1 MQRGFAGLDVKG
13 TKAYVLRSLLPPKC
27 RAIVKGPD
35 VQTSFFMLVLA
46 LIDFSP
52 SKKIPAGE
60 LGTSVVQTVLH
71 TPVCCALATVPDMA
85 MAPLLLRC
93 TL

>member
-1 MQRGFAGLDVKG
+1 MKG

-27 RAIVKGPD
+27 RAIVKGPN
-35 VQTSFFMLVLA
+35 VHHGLFMLVLS

-60 LGTSVVQTVLH
+60 LGIMAIDIQSH
-71 TPVCCALATVPDMA
+71 TQMRSAAARVSNMA
-85 MAPLLLRC
+85 MASLRLPC
-93 TL
+93 AL